1 MTAEGWY
8 RDPFGL
14 HEDRWISDG
23 RATKLVRDADV
34 EHYDEPPSEDF
45 DSELVPA
52 DGPEPHDGEDLLRA
66 DEHSE
71 SPDYKRAVLDVFD
84 QTSHTGPF

>member
-14 HEDRWISDG
+14 HEDRWMSDG
-23 RATKLVRDADV
+23 NPTALVRDNGV
-34 EHYDEPPSEDF
+34 ESYDESPSA
-45 DSELVPA
+45 ELSPVLEPD

-66 DEHSE
+66 DEPNQAPS
-71 SPDYKRAVLDVFD
+71 YKRAALDVFD
-84 QTSHTGPF
+84 QTSH